1 MVLFTSTL
9 SSLIFCLLLLLIT
22 DRGAEASNC
31 KGGFVYFSLRFCLFT
46 SCVLLLYC
54 RVYTHCCCSVPKLCL
69 TLSTPRSA
77 AGQASLSSTI
87 SQSLLKLMS
96 IESVIPSR
104 PLSPPSR
111 PALSPSIRFS
121 SESALCISKP
131 KYWSFSFS
139 ISSSNEYSGLIFFR
153 IDWLDLAV

>member
-9 SSLIFCLLLLLIT
+9 SLLIFCLLLLLIT

-111 PALSPSIRFS
+111 PALSFPASGSPVNQLFASVSPSTRA
-121 SESALCISKP
+121 SALASVLPMNIQ
-131 KYWSFSFS
+131 
-139 ISSSNEYSGLIFFR
+139 
-153 IDWLDLAV
+153 D